1 MLYKIYLKSPSGADN
16 RAMVSETDIPCV
28 SLAKIYRWC
37 TGKAKLLSG
46 GRKLKPGRTY
56 LDWRG
61 PVVDGDVVKGGFMA
75 YEAESAHIEVHVNQE
90 DRCLVVGY
98 GNTGDAVKIEDVI
111 PDRWISGD
119 TKQCTPEESYDDF
132 STEDDHTVAI
142 VDCVI
147 PKRSIYFRNCKGEL
161 VSNML
166 LIKDIKPITK
176 FTKRPARHRFLNKIR
191 KAFRVFY

>member
-1 MLYKIYLKSPSGADN
+1 MSYKIYLKPPYGTDN
-16 RAMVSETDIPCV
+16 CAMRSETDIPCIAV
-28 SLAKIYRWC
+28 AKICRWR
-37 TGKAKLLSG
+37 TDKAEPLSG
-46 GRKLKPGRTY
+46 GRKLKSGHTY
-56 LDWRG
+56 VDWKG
-61 PVVDGDVVKGGFMA
+61 PVIDGDVIKGGFMA
-75 YEAESAHIEVHVNQE
+75 YEPESAHIEVHVNQE
-90 DRCLVVGY
+90 DRYLVVWH
-98 GNTGDAVKIEDVI
+98 GNTGDTVKIGDVI
-111 PDRWISGD
+111 PDRWICSD
-119 TKQCTPEESYDDF
+119 IDQCTPEESYSYF

-147 PKRSIYFRNCKGEL
+147 PRRSIYYRNSKGEL